1 MVDHP
6 DPKVRFYLF
15 LGRDEAQSRSLA
27 ARLLESL
34 GAQKFVVTL
43 AAVKANPGLLAD
55 EAAALSLF
63 GEKRLIWIEPAGN
76 DLFEAVEALLAAEA
90 VESPVAAIAGALPRS
105 SALLKL
111 AESSPAALAFTAY
124 APEGD
129 EAARLVTDLGRRVG
143 LKVSPPVAARIA
155 DSCGNDQAI
164 IAQELEKLSIY
175 AGASPHSPKELDHE
189 AVDAVGADS
198 GEGDLQRLADLAL
211 LGEVAEVADLMA
223 RLASGSSDA
232 ISAIR
237 SLQRRLLMLAP
248 ARARIERGERVDAVM
263 TSLGKTLFWRDKA
276 AVGTM
281 LRNWSAQELARVAE
295 RAGAL
300 ERSLLFSDAPER
312 ESLGEELLA
321 IARKARSLR

>member
-27 ARLLESL
+27 ARLLEGL

-76 DLFEAVEALLAAEA
+76 DLFDAVEALLAAEA

-175 AGASPHSPKELDHE
+175 ASASPHSPKELDHE
-189 AVDAVGADS
+189 AVDTVGADS

-232 ISAIR
+232 ISMVWRNVWSRWSRR
-237 SLQRRLLMLAP
+237 SSACSATFPTSCVRRS
-248 ARARIERGERVDAVM
+248 RV
-263 TSLGKTLFWRDKA
+263 
-276 AVGTM
+276 
-281 LRNWSAQELARVAE
+281 
-295 RAGAL
+295 
-300 ERSLLFSDAPER
+300 
-312 ESLGEELLA
+312 
-321 IARKARSLR
+321 